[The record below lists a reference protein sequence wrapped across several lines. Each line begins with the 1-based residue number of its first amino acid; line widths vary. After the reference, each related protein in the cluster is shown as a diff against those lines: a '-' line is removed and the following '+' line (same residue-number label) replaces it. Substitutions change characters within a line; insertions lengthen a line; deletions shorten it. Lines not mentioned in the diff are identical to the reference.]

1 MSSSAT
7 SSCNK
12 RKRGERGDDVVDLSA
27 DVPVETFEDA
37 PDPIHIYN
45 SADIQVNDAVRN
57 IQREYNG
64 ARDKKREPLE
74 IF

>member
-7 SSCNK
+7 CNK
-12 RKRGERGDDVVDLSA
+12 RKRGDNVVDLVDLSA

-45 SADIQVNDAVRN
+45 SASLQVNDAVRN

-64 ARDKKREPLE
+64 ARDNQKRPY
-74 IF
+74 